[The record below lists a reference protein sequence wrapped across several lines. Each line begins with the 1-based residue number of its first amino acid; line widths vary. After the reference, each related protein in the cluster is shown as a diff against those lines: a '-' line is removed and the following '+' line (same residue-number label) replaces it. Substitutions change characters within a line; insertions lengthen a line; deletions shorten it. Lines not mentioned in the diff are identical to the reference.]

1 MWDLS
6 LEALDALLGKNEDFE
21 GTNTNHSLHF
31 FSRTRQYPKLELTVA
46 SSEGFSL
53 LEDAHF
59 PVFSHDVKHAVL
71 VEAAELSIEDIS

>member
-1 MWDLS
+1 M
-6 LEALDALLGKNEDFE
+6 
-21 GTNTNHSLHF
+21 
-31 FSRTRQYPKLELTVA
+31 A

-71 VEAAELSIEDIS
+71 VEAAELSIEDISQHEKWENVDCTSVESLLILL